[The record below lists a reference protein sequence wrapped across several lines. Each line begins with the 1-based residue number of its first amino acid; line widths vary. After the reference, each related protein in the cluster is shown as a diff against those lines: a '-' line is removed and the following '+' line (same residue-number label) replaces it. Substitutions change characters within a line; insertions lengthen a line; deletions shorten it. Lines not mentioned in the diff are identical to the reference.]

1 MTAMPNALLVDI
13 CGKSFT
19 IFSDDN
25 YLIMIVNGRA
35 GNGEAVLSISHRQ

>member
-19 IFSDDN
+19 IFSNDN
-25 YLIMIVNGRA
+25 YLIMIVNGF
-35 GNGEAVLSISHRQ
+35 EPETVKLF